1 MNRTPHALTLLLLLC
16 LALTG
21 VAVASNRAWQTHES
35 IRSAAVDAALRG
47 APEGLRADADA
58 PDPRL
63 KLPACP
69 QPLAADLTAARG
81 SSARVT
87 AEVRC
92 PGATPWRLFLPVRLT
107 LERPVLVA
115 TRALARDTVLAPA
128 DVRLAPLPSGALG
141 SGVLFD
147 VEGAVGRRL
156 RRPVDAGQVLTINQ
170 LMAATVVR
178 RGQQV
183 MLEAEAPGYVVRMA
197 GVAQR
202 DGALGDII
210 EVQNVNSGRT
220 VQAVVRSA
228 KSVQVLLQ

>member
-1 MNRTPHALTLLLLLC
+1 
-16 LALTG
+16 
-21 VAVASNRAWQTHES
+21 
-35 IRSAAVDAALRG
+35 
-47 APEGLRADADA
+47 
-58 PDPRL
+58 
-63 KLPACP
+63 
-69 QPLAADLTAARG
+69 
-81 SSARVT
+81 
-87 AEVRC
+87 
-92 PGATPWRLFLPVRLT
+92 
-107 LERPVLVA
+107 VA